1 MKWAPRFA
9 IPGGVLAL
17 TLLLVAAPAGAD
29 VSVGLSISIAR
40 ENGARIVDDA
50 WLQQQIADANHFFGP
65 LGTTFRWTEEKE
77 LAEPHGEMHT
87 RADRD
92 ALTPLMGTGVVDVFV
107 VRSLDDVD
115 EPGRVRRGVCWTGLA
130 GKRFIILSRISP
142 ARVLAHELGH
152 FFGNPQHSTVPD
164 NLMSYTRTGGDVF
177 LEAVQITKIK
187 QFSARF
193 IATGRLLDI
202 GPPRRF
208 W

>member
-1 MKWAPRFA
+1 VKRAVVVA
-9 IPGGVLAL
+9 
-17 TLLLVAAPAGAD
+17 LLLVATPARAE
-29 VSVGLSISIAR
+29 VTAGLSISIAR
-40 ENGARIVDDA
+40 ENGAPVVDDA
-50 WLQQQIADANHFFGP
+50 WLEQQIVDANHFFAP

-92 ALTPLMGTGVVDVFV
+92 ALTPLMASGVVDVFV

-115 EPGRVRRGVCWTGLA
+115 EPGRVRRGVCWTGLG
-130 GKRFIILSRISP
+130 GKRFVILSRIAP

-152 FFGNPQHSTVPD
+152 FFGNPQHSAVPD
-164 NLMSYTRTGGDVF
+164 NLMSYTRTGGEVF
-177 LEAVQITKIK
+177 LDPSQITKIK
-187 QFSARF
+187 QFSAHF
-193 IATGRLLDI
+193 IATGRLLDV